1 MKTKSMILA
10 LLMLC
15 VGLAGCTGDD
25 DHEEDG
31 GPDWIN
37 DRGNAAQIWNI
48 SLEEDE
54 WIEVQSAQS
63 LAAYNQ
69 DSVIFNSYIV
79 SGEGFALSVG
89 FSPIFGGNY
98 SICFSGELRYDGC
111 LMEDPDGDW
120 MVSEWSII
128 YRIHKV

>member
-1 MKTKSMILA
+1 MM
-10 LLMLC
+10 
-15 VGLAGCTGDD
+15 VGPRCDKWADRNPGSPFEDPNPQEEQS
-25 DHEEDG
+25 EED
-31 GPDWIN
+31 PE
-37 DRGNAAQIWNI
+37 RV
-48 SLEEDE
+48 STPEEDE

-98 SICFSGELRYDGC
+98 SICFSGELRLDGC
-111 LMEDPDGDW
+111 LTEDPDGDW